1 MVSRVI
7 AVVEVAAVATG
18 PSGLGAP
25 MDYCWLAVSLSQP
38 TEEPGGAV
46 GHRRSQKTPPGSP
59 APLWFP
65 PGPPESSLPGPAHSL
80 SDAH

>member
-46 GHRRSQKTPPGSP
+46 GHRRSQKTPPRQPCSP
-59 APLWFP
+59 VVSPGAPRELP
-65 PGPPESSLPGPAHSL
+65 PRPST
-80 SDAH
+80 